1 MTMRRRIFLFNT
13 VMVLLSLLILFG
25 MGGVCVLLFK
35 GEFMKLLEQ
44 NAELSDDVYAVQTI
58 LLQQQKNTDSWETL
72 SKTLSQYQFELY
84 ISDEA
89 QNEVYSNAKHSEMEC
104 IEELEEG
111 EFTDSGVRLYSMEG
125 ITIARCRISVEG
137 NSYAVYA
144 AYSPG
149 ERVLWGIDRGIFEM
163 FVLVFVIA
171 GIVMIAVLLLC
182 SQIFTKI
189 MIRRI
194 MKPVDELNQAAIR
207 IKEGNLDEPV
217 SYCVRDEFGEVCET
231 FNKMQKHLKE
241 DIEKANAYERART
254 EMISGISHDLRTPLT
269 SVKGFIKGM
278 LDGIAATPQMQT
290 KYLEISYQ
298 KACDMERLLKKLF
311 FFSKLETGNM
321 PFFEQEVELGS
332 WVRQY
337 VQERR
342 LEEKEEN
349 YEILPIDA
357 RGAYWVKIDVE
368 QMKRVLD
375 NLLENSLKYAGTTPV
390 RITITLQR
398 RDGEIELCFAD
409 NGNGISEDKLE
420 HVFEQFYRGDE
431 SRCSKSEGS
440 GLGLYVCRY
449 IVEQQGGRIS
459 AYLKNGF
466 VIAITLPR
474 LEERGNES
482 NGKNIDCGR

>member
-58 LLQQQKNTDSWETL
+58 LLQQQKNADSWEML
-72 SKTLSQYQFELY
+72 ARTLSQYQFELY
-84 ISDEA
+84 VSDEA
-89 QNEVYSNAKHSEMEC
+89 QNEIYSNAKHSEMEC

-111 EFTDSGVRLYSMEG
+111 EFADSGVRLYSMEG
-125 ITIARCRISVEG
+125 ITIARCRISVDG

-163 FVLVFVIA
+163 FVLVFAIA
-171 GIVMIAVLLLC
+171 GIAMIAVLLLC
-182 SQIFTKI
+182 SQLFTKI

-207 IKEGNLDEPV
+207 IKEGNFDEPV
-217 SYCVRDEFGEVCET
+217 SYCVRDEFGEVCGT

-241 DIEKANAYERART
+241 DIEKASAYERART

-321 PFFEQEVELGS
+321 PFFEQEVELGCWIS
-332 WVRQY
+332 QY

-342 LEEKEEN
+342 LEEKEKN
-349 YEILPIDA
+349 YEILWIDT
-357 RGAYWVKIDVE
+357 RDIYWVKIDVE
-368 QMKRVLD
+368 QMTRVLD
-375 NLLENSLKYAGTTPV
+375 NLLENSLKYAGTVPV
-390 RITITLQR
+390 RIRITLQR
-398 RDGEIELCFAD
+398 KGDEIELCFAD
-409 NGNGISEDKLE
+409 DGNGISADKLA

-431 SRCSKSEGS
+431 SRCSKHEGS

-459 AYLKNGF
+459 AYMKNGF
-466 VIAITLPR
+466 VIAIELPM
-474 LEERGNES
+474 LKERGNELD
-482 NGKNIDCGR
+482 GKNIDCGR